1 MARPHSLIALMGFG
15 AGVTAAAWF
24 GARYSPRSSRN
35 QLWYS
40 RLEKPAFNPPDSVF
54 PIVWTALY
62 ALIAF
67 SGWRAWQAEDSRQR
81 SQALRLWVK
90 QLMTNAQWSRL
101 FFGQHRPKAALAD
114 VLLLET
120 IILRYIR
127 TTKDVDRAAAL
138 AFVPYA
144 AWVAF
149 AAVLNSEI
157 ARRNPDAD
165 KMLPRAA

>member
-1 MARPHSLIALMGFG
+1 PGTSNQAGKLPSCGAPNTVIPSRMEPRNAAKACRGTCFSGGRHLRPTPHLKPIMARPHSLIALLGFG

-24 GARYSPRSSRN
+24 GSRYSPRNSRN
-35 QLWYS
+35 QIWYS

-67 SGWRAWQAEDSRQR
+67 SGWRTWQAEDSRHR

-101 FFGQHRPKAALAD
+101 FF
-114 VLLLET
+114 
-120 IILRYIR
+120 
-127 TTKDVDRAAAL
+127 
-138 AFVPYA
+138 
-144 AWVAF
+144 
-149 AAVLNSEI
+149 
-157 ARRNPDAD
+157 
-165 KMLPRAA
+165 